1 MIITLGIIEYFN
13 NNKEIFDSNKS
24 IVNMRTGGLFCG
36 LV

>member
-1 MIITLGIIEYFN
+1 MIITLGIIEIFN
-13 NNKEIFDSNKS
+13 SKKEIFDSHKS

>member
-1 MIITLGIIEYFN
+1 MIITLGIIEIFN
-13 NNKEIFDSNKS
+13 SNKEIINSNKS